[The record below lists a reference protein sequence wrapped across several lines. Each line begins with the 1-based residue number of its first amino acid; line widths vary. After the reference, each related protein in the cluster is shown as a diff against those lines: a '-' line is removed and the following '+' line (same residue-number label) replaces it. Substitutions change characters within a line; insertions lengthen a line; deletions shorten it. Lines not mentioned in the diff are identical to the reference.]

1 MEESNRNS
9 LLVSQQARPRKTR
22 EKQRIISDKPEL
34 RTEYVPLDNL
44 GIVWV
49 YFFLLQNDN
58 YDPIGLA
65 TDSSY
70 VFFSITYLKAAVNTI
85 VPRSPFLLSVP

>member
-1 MEESNRNS
+1 MTNRSFGLNM
-9 LLVSQQARPRKTR
+9 
-22 EKQRIISDKPEL
+22 L
-34 RTEYVPLDNL
+34 RWT
-44 GIVWV
+44 IWV
-49 YFFLLQNDN
+49 LFGFIFYLQNDN